1 MYRFQLFSLAC
12 AVAVSIVMCSDHVT
26 AQLTSPDDVAARK
39 LHDLFELRDQ
49 WEREHFP
56 SWAMSR
62 GDYSNADRLADTS
75 LEAIE
80 QRHRD
85 TIAHREMLHAISP
98 AQLSPTDQINHN
110 LFDLILTRDIRGH
123 EFRTFL
129 SPIGGRFGPQQSI
142 PQMAE
147 RVRFNSFEDYQ
158 NYLSRLEQVPQM
170 VQALIERMKVG
181 VKEGRTPPKVTLEGV
196 PAQFD
201 ALLESDGGLTLLA
214 EPFER
219 IPKTIDEEV
228 ADGIRSRFETWSLPS
243 VRSSIAAMREFFV
256 NDYLPHCRTSIA
268 AADYPD
274 GENYY
279 KHQLFVMTT
288 LEISAQQ
295 VHEIGLSEVKRIR
308 AEMMDVIRS
317 SDFMELRPEASSL
330 SDDDLFAAFV
340 EYLRTDPRFYYDKP
354 EDLLDGYRVICKKVD
369 PWMARLFKTLPRQ
382 PYGVKEIP
390 AFMAPNQTTAYYSGG
405 DMRNAEPGYFYA
417 NTYALDQRP
426 KYEMTALAIHEA
438 VPGHHHQ
445 VAIATEMEDV
455 PEFRRNTWITA
466 YGEGWALYS
475 ERLGMEMGLYETPY
489 DNFGR
494 LLYEM
499 WRACRLVVDPGMH
512 ALGWSRQQ
520 AIDFMAANTALSM
533 LNIQTEVDRYIAW
546 PGQATAYKLGELKIR
561 ELRTQAE
568 SELGEHFDIREFH
581 DVILIDGPMT
591 LPMLDDKVNA
601 WIADVQ
607 AQVRD

>member
-1 MYRFQLFSLAC
+1 MSRLKQYRTRLTILLAI
-12 AVAVSIVMCSDHVT
+12 VAFAPVAPAQHTDMPSD
-26 AQLTSPDDVAARK
+26 ASRQ

-49 WEREHFP
+49 WEREQFP

-62 GDYSNADRLADTS
+62 GDYSKADRITDAS
-75 LEAIE
+75 LKAIE
-80 QRHRD
+80 LRHHD
-85 TIAHREMLHAISP
+85 TIAHRDLLQTISP
-98 AQLSPTDQINHN
+98 AELSADDQINYN
-110 LFDLILTRDIRGH
+110 LFDLVLTRDIRGH
-123 EFRTFL
+123 QFKTYL

-142 PQMAE
+142 PQMAQ
-147 RVRFNSFEDYQ
+147 RVRFHNADDYN
-158 NYLSRLEQVPQM
+158 NYLARLEQVPAM
-170 VQALIERMKVG
+170 VENLIERMKLG
-181 VKEGRTPPKVTLEGV
+181 VAEGRTPPNVTLEGV
-196 PAQFD
+196 PGQFD
-201 ALLESDGGLTLLA
+201 ALIADGGGLTMLA
-214 EPFER
+214 EPFDR
-219 IPKTIDEEV
+219 MPDTIEEDV
-228 ADGIRSRFETWSLPS
+228 AKGIRSRFETWSLPG
-243 VRSSIAAMREFFV
+243 VRQSIKMLREFFV
-256 NDYLPHCRTSIA
+256 NDYLPNCRTSIA

-274 GENYY
+274 GEAYY
-279 KHQLFVMTT
+279 KHQLYVMTT
-288 LEISAQQ
+288 LEISPQQ
-295 VHEIGLSEVKRIR
+295 VHEIGLSEVQRIR
-308 AEMMDVIRS
+308 EEMMDVIRS
-317 SDFMELRPEASSL
+317 SDFMELRPEASGL
-330 SDDDLFAAFV
+330 NDDELFAAFV
-340 EYLRTDPRFYYDKP
+340 EYLRTDSRFYYDDP
-354 EDLLDGYRVICKKVD
+354 QDLLDGYRIICKKVD

-405 DMRNAEPGYFYA
+405 DLRNAEPGYFYA

-445 VAIATEMEDV
+445 VALATEMENA
-455 PEFRRNTWITA
+455 PEFRRNMWITA

-475 ERLGMEMGLYETPY
+475 ERLGIEMGLYETPY

-561 ELRTQAE
+561 ELRTKAE
-568 SELGEHFDIREFH
+568 SALGEAFDIREFH
-581 DVILIDGPMT
+581 DVILIDGSMT
-591 LPMLDDKVNA
+591 LPMLENKVNA

-607 AQVRD
+607 ADV